1 MKLEKQVCSLELAKK
16 LKELGVKQESL
27 WYWNQTF
34 EAKRKPHP
42 YLFEVQGWDK
52 THHKYSAFTVA
63 ELGEMRKD
71 NMQKI
76 LDNIN
81 AGVKAGIE
89 KAQASENSVQL
100 VKKQDVLDLLEDIIK
115 KYPLDN
121 DDMQDVWLRSFR
133 IGLIELRG
141 KIKALTG
148 ESK

>member
-89 KAQASENSVQL
+89 KAQASKNSVQL
-100 VKKQDVLDLLEDIIK
+100 VKKQDVLDLLDKEYANSEYFDG
-115 KYPLDN
+115 
-121 DDMQDVWLRSFR
+121 RSFDGIR
-133 IGLIELRG
+133 WRQLRA

>member
-1 MKLEKQVCSLELAKK
+1 
-16 LKELGVKQESL
+16 
-27 WYWNQTF
+27 
-34 EAKRKPHP
+34 
-42 YLFEVQGWDK
+42 
-52 THHKYSAFTVA
+52 
-63 ELGEMRKD
+63 
-71 NMQKI
+71 MQKI

-89 KAQASENSVQL
+89 KAQLNEKSVQL
-100 VKKQDVLDLLEDIIK
+100 IKKQDVLDLLEDIIK